1 MRGTALSAIG
11 ATMALAA
18 ASQETGADAV
28 LMISVLGPL
37 HATVGG
43 VSVNL
48 RSRKARAVLAYLALS
63 KSGRETR
70 ERLVGLLWSESSED
84 KARASLRQTLRE
96 LRDGLSAAGYKG
108 LATPRETLAL
118 DSRTVVVDV
127 NAVLRHGVDGEVH
140 HELLAQRNIMD
151 SFLQDLVDAD
161 PAFAQW
167 ARAQRQ
173 MIHDSILRQLED
185 GLRRPDVA
193 SGARRRICEA
203 LLGIDPTHEEACRCV
218 MRGRAE
224 DGDLAG
230 AVRAYDTLWRLLGDE
245 YDSEPSLATQ
255 DLAARIKM
263 GLFEPSSATD
273 TRAAAPAPARP
284 TKVALTVESFV
295 LQSID
300 SARVHLVDG
309 FRRNLIACLVRFREW
324 FVLEGHPGE
333 ATPRVARAD
342 VSGRYQLAAA
352 AGQLGSIVYLALT
365 LREVDTGLYIWS
377 ERFELALNGWFEVQQ
392 RVVRRIAMTLN
403 VQLSA
408 ERLARLSH
416 EPDVSLTVYDKWL
429 RGQAMLA
436 RFDPDVWSRAGQ
448 LFAEAAAE
456 APNFSLAFSS
466 QAEMNNSIHIAHP
479 GIFRDAR
486 KATGTLDIA
495 RRAVE
500 VDPTDSR
507 AQLCLGWSYAM
518 AKLFPQAAIH
528 MELAAGLNPNDSWT
542 LMSTALFNAF
552 YGELDRALDLAR
564 QSLEMSLSPTTAH
577 WAYHVSI
584 LFLAGDYEGT
594 IDATDRTQDV
604 IRTMP
609 AWRAAS
615 LFHLGRLDE
624 ARVDAA
630 RFIVGTRQRWFG
642 AMAPNEAAIGRWLLH
657 LYPIRDAAN
666 WERLRVGVTG
676 AGIPDAGIRHN
687 DW

>member
-1 MRGTALSAIG
+1 
-11 ATMALAA
+11 
-18 ASQETGADAV
+18 
-28 LMISVLGPL
+28 
-37 HATVGG
+37 
-43 VSVNL
+43 
-48 RSRKARAVLAYLALS
+48 
-63 KSGRETR
+63 
-70 ERLVGLLWSESSED
+70 
-84 KARASLRQTLRE
+84 
-96 LRDGLSAAGYKG
+96 
-108 LATPRETLAL
+108 
-118 DSRTVVVDV
+118 
-127 NAVLRHGVDGEVH
+127 
-140 HELLAQRNIMD
+140 MD

-161 PAFAQW
+161 PAFGQW

-173 MIHDSILRQLED
+173 VIHDSILRQLED

-203 LLGIDPTHEEACRCV
+203 LLGLDPTHEEACRCV

-230 AVRAYDTLWRLLGDE
+230 AIRAYDTLWRLLGDE
-245 YDSEPSLATQ
+245 YDSEPSMATQ

-263 GLFEPSSATD
+263 GLFESSPAT
-273 TRAAAPAPARP
+273 APAAPARP
-284 TKVALTVESFV
+284 TKIALTVDPFV

-309 FRRNLIACLVRFREW
+309 FRRDLIACLVRFREW
-324 FVLEGHPGE
+324 FVLEGSPAE
-333 ATPRVARAD
+333 PNRRSD

-352 AGQLGSIVYLALT
+352 AGQIDSIVYLALT
-365 LREVDTGLYIWS
+365 LREVDSGLYIWS

-392 RVVRRIAMTLN
+392 RIVRRIAMTLN

-416 EPDVSLTVYDKWL
+416 EPDVSLPVYDKWL
-429 RGQAMLA
+429 RGQAMVA
-436 RFDPDVWSRAGQ
+436 RFDPDVWGRAGQ

-466 QAEMNNSIHIAHP
+466 QAEMNNTIHIAHP
-479 GIFRDAR
+479 GVLRDPR
-486 KATGTLDIA
+486 KTAGTLEIA

-528 MELAAGLNPNDSWT
+528 MELAGGLNPNDSWT

-552 YGELDRALDLAR
+552 YGECDRALDLAR
-564 QSLEMSLSPTTAH
+564 QSLQMSLSPTTTH
-577 WAYHVSI
+577 WAYQVSI

-594 IDATDRTQDV
+594 IDAADRAQDV
-604 IRTMP
+604 FRTLP

-615 LFHLGRLDE
+615 LFHLGRLE
-624 ARVDAA
+624 QARADAA
-630 RFIVGTRQRWFG
+630 RFKVGIRQRWFG
-642 AMAPNEAAIGRWLLH
+642 AQAPDEAAIGRWLLH
-657 LYPIRDAAN
+657 LYPIRDAGN
-666 WERLRVGVTG
+666 WERLRAGVTG
-676 AGIPDAGIRHN
+676 AGIPDAGLRHN